1 MQIGRAIVVED
12 GLGAVE
18 AGAGS
23 LREEFRPAIA
33 TPALMTLLLM
43 KVRRSIQR
51 VSRGLERI
59 QEQSPREYHCPA
71 GAFQFE
77 RGAHPRRVRS
87 PECLDG

>member
-43 KVRRSIQR
+43 KVRRSIQ
-51 VSRGLERI
+51 
-59 QEQSPREYHCPA
+59 
-71 GAFQFE
+71 
-77 RGAHPRRVRS
+77 
-87 PECLDG
+87 